1 VKSEG
6 ASVVDPRYDP
16 AFQRGYE
23 APVSSVVEPV
33 EASRRRNPWLVVL
46 WILAIAFTASGIA
59 ALYYS
64 TAALSSPNL
73 DNTVAFYVV
82 PQLVQAV
89 APWLVGVGL
98 ATLSGVVFVHAVQ
111 WRR

>member
-1 VKSEG
+1 M
-6 ASVVDPRYDP
+6 VDERYDP

-23 APVSSVVEPV
+23 PVVELAEPA
-33 EASRRRNPWLVVL
+33 EPGRRNPWLAVL
-46 WILAIAFTASGIA
+46 WVLAAVFTASGTA

-64 TAALSSPNL
+64 TLALSSPNL
-73 DNTVAFYVV
+73 DNTVTFYVI
-82 PQLVQAV
+82 PQLLQAV

-98 ATLSGVVFVHAVQ
+98 ATFSGVVFVHAAQ

>member
-1 VKSEG
+1 M
-6 ASVVDPRYDP
+6 VDERY
-16 AFQRGYE
+16 
-23 APVSSVVEPV
+23 
-33 EASRRRNPWLVVL
+33 RNPWLAVL
-46 WILAIAFTASGIA
+46 WVLAVVFTIGGTA

-64 TAALSSPNL
+64 TAALNSPNL
-73 DNTVAFYVV
+73 DNTVTFYVF
-82 PQLVQAV
+82 PQLLQAV

>member
-1 VKSEG
+1 M
-6 ASVVDPRYDP
+6 VDSRYDP

-23 APVSSVVEPV
+23 EPLASPAEALEAP
-33 EASRRRNPWLVVL
+33 RRNPWLAVL
-46 WILAIAFTASGIA
+46 WILAVVFTAAGAA

-64 TAALSSPNL
+64 ELALSTPNL
-73 DNTVAFYVV
+73 DNTVASYVF
-82 PQLVQAV
+82 PSLLQAV
-89 APWLVGVGL
+89 APWLFGVGL

>member
-1 VKSEG
+1 M
-6 ASVVDPRYDP
+6 VDPRYDP

-23 APVSSVVEPV
+23 PPAPSVVEPV
-33 EASRRRNPWLVVL
+33 ETRRRNPWLAVL

-73 DNTVAFYVV
+73 DNTVAFYVF
-82 PQLVQAV
+82 PQLLQAV

>member
-1 VKSEG
+1 M
-6 ASVVDPRYDP
+6 VDERYDP
-16 AFQRGYE
+16 AFQRGFE
-23 APVSSVVEPV
+23 PVVEPV
-33 EASRRRNPWLVVL
+33 ETRGRNPWLIVL
-46 WILAIAFTASGIA
+46 WVLAVVFTAAGAA

-64 TAALSSPNL
+64 TLALSSPNL
-73 DNTVAFYVV
+73 DNTVTFYVV
-82 PQLVQAV
+82 PQLLQAV